1 MSGWGDQLFV
11 LSQLAR
17 QHFTITVWLAKI
29 VLSKLSPGSF
39 HLNFRFSREM
49 TMSPIDNS
57 AIELD
62 DHDLDALYNKIRR
75 YSEHQD
81 NLINQRLSWFL
92 TLQGFLFA
100 GFSISVKNSFD
111 FSLLSK
117 SEFSYSTYILDSF
130 LFLFGLIV
138 CSCAMKISDVVRN
151 SIQASYTA
159 TACLRD
165 IWRTT
170 IEAYGPLQKK
180 SLNITIPSF
189 PNSDLW
195 SVMKRK
201 GRQVNIKEAQL
212 DYIFPLKGKFPFV
225 HGGGSDLNVLQG
237 VGGAHWIPIIVK
249 RTWQLTLAAYI
260 MFWLTESALYYN
272 ILKSTTRY
280 LARNH

>member
-1 MSGWGDQLFV
+1 
-11 LSQLAR
+11 
-17 QHFTITVWLAKI
+17 
-29 VLSKLSPGSF
+29 
-39 HLNFRFSREM
+39 
-49 TMSPIDNS
+49 MSPNDNS
-57 AIELD
+57 VIELD
-62 DHDLDALYNKIRR
+62 DHDLEALYNKIRR

-111 FSLLSK
+111 FNFQLK
-117 SEFSYSTYILDSF
+117 TEFSYSVFILD
-130 LFLFGLIV
+130 LFLFMFSLIV

-165 IWRTT
+165 IWSTT
-170 IEAYGPLQKK
+170 IEGYGPVRKK
-180 SLNITIPSF
+180 SLNISIPSF

-195 SVMKRK
+195 LVMKRQ
-201 GRQVNIKEAQL
+201 GRSVKIREAQL

-249 RTWQLTLAAYI
+249 RTWKLTLSAYI
-260 MFWLTESALYYN
+260 AFWLAELAIYYDIAN
-272 ILKSTTRY
+272 FFLKYFSK
-280 LARNH
+280 NHLI